1 MIQKPMHAPKI
12 AIIVPVYNVERYVAE
27 CLESICN
34 QTYKNWECFIVDD
47 GATDASGRIADEY
60 ALKDKR
66 FKVFHI
72 QNSGLGGAR
81 NYALERLEEMPS
93 QYAYV
98 AFVDSDDVID
108 KTMYSRLVDI
118 VTQDNTDLA
127 ICSFYDFF
135 KSGCRNNHYSA
146 KNEVITKEDFV
157 ELIYGFGRWRNHP
170 CSQGMVW
177 KLLIRYECLDGLRF
191 PVDRGICEDEPF
203 DILLANEVE
212 RISLLPEA
220 LYGYRQRMGS
230 LLRAKGFNHGLI
242 KGREIC
248 VEVAANIS
256 SRARL
261 ATLGAYLNALLA
273 LAKNSGSI
281 SHFKQ
286 VKYDPNDDTLEQL
299 VIHGYVNNKNVRMLR
314 LMKKASTVLRLY
326 LGIRSAFH
334 QIRKKFFKQE
344 DIYFP

>member
-1 MIQKPMHAPKI
+1 MIQKSMLAPKI

-27 CLESICN
+27 CLESIRN
-34 QTYKNWECFIVDD
+34 QTYINWECFIVDD
-47 GATDASGRIADEY
+47 GATDASGRIAEEY

-66 FKVFHI
+66 FNVFHI
-72 QNSGLGGAR
+72 QNSGLGAAR
-81 NYALERLEEMPS
+81 NFALERLEKMSS
-93 QYAYV
+93 QYDYV

-108 KTMYSRLVDI
+108 KTMYSQLVDI
-118 VTQDNTDLA
+118 LAQDNTDLA

-177 KLLIRYECLDGLRF
+177 KLLIRYECLEGLRF
-191 PVDRGICEDEPF
+191 PIDRGICEDEPF

-220 LYGYRQRMGS
+220 LYGYRQRKGS
-230 LLRAKGFNHGLI
+230 LLRAKDFNQALL

-248 VEVAANIS
+248 VEVATNIS

-261 ATLGAYLNALLA
+261 AALGAYLNALLA
-273 LAKNSGSI
+273 FSKNSGSV
-281 SHFKQ
+281 SHFNQ
-286 VKYDPNDDTLEQL
+286 VKYDLSDNTLEQL
-299 VIHGYVNNKNVRMLR
+299 VIYGYVNNKNARMLR
-314 LMKKASTVLRLY
+314 LMKNGGTVFRLY
-326 LGIRSAFH
+326 LGVRNAFH
-334 QIRKKFFKQE
+334 QIRKKIFKQE
-344 DIYFP
+344 DVYFP